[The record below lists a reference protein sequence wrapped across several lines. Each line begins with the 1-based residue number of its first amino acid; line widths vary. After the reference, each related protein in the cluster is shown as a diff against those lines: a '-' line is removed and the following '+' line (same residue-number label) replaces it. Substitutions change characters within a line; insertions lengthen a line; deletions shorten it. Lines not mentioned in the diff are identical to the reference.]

1 MRIVLIG
8 CMILCLGLILTFGEI
23 PALAASAPVNKE
35 IPTLSGAEVLELV
48 KNNKG
53 KIIFLNFFATWCPP
67 CREEI
72 PELIA
77 LRKEYSED
85 KVLFV
90 GISLDSASDKLERF
104 VQNMDF
110 TYPVYK
116 AGPDVGPLFGI
127 VSIPYNMAYSAAG
140 ELVASEAGMVNGKE
154 LKLFLDQLLQ
164 K

>member
-1 MRIVLIG
+1 MRFFLIG
-8 CMILCLGLILTFGEI
+8 CIAFCLGLVLLYGGTS
-23 PALAASAPVNKE
+23 ALAASVENKE
-35 IPTLSGAEVLELV
+35 IQTLSGEEILELV
-48 KNNKG
+48 KSNKG
-53 KIIFLNFFATWCPP
+53 KVIFLNFFATWCPP

-90 GISLDSASDKLERF
+90 GISLDNGAEGLKRF
-104 VQNMDF
+104 VQGMNF

-116 AGPDVGPLFGI
+116 AGPDVGALFGI

>member
-1 MRIVLIG
+1 MRFFLIG
-8 CMILCLGLILTFGEI
+8 CIAFCLGLVLLYGGTS
-23 PALAASAPVNKE
+23 ALAASAENKE
-35 IPTLSGAEVLELV
+35 IQTLSGEEILELV
-48 KNNKG
+48 KSNKG
-53 KIIFLNFFATWCPP
+53 KVIFLNFFATWCPP

-85 KVLFV
+85 KVVFV
-90 GISLDSASDKLERF
+90 GISLDNGAEGLKRF
-104 VQNMDF
+104 VQDMNF

-116 AGPDVGPLFGI
+116 AGPDVGALFGI